1 MFCFWSNAPVCRRVV
16 RCVRAAH
23 GELPQH
29 EKVNNDEFSVCP
41 CILRSLV
48 YPAKSLESKGPHL
61 QYCEQS
67 SLTDRGIDHM
77 MLHIKSFLSD
87 RNKCRTITLV
97 NWFYSLSSIL
107 CLCVCVFFVGVF
119 FFGFLQC
126 ALLAADMSGIN
137 DLYFHKQTCSVL
149 SAVKHKEGC
158 CLLFIQF
165 IVEPQHRSVMNV
177 HFAAN

>member
-1 MFCFWSNAPVCRRVV
+1 MSNYHISELVLQFELHSLFV
-16 RCVRAAH
+16 CVR
-23 GELPQH
+23 
-29 EKVNNDEFSVCP
+29 
-41 CILRSLV
+41 
-48 YPAKSLESKGPHL
+48 
-61 QYCEQS
+61 
-67 SLTDRGIDHM
+67 
-77 MLHIKSFLSD
+77 
-87 RNKCRTITLV
+87 
-97 NWFYSLSSIL
+97 
-107 CLCVCVFFVGVF
+107 VFCWVFF

>member
-1 MFCFWSNAPVCRRVV
+1 M
-16 RCVRAAH
+16 RAAH

-107 CLCVCVFFVGVF
+107 CLCVCVFFVGF
-119 FFGFLQC
+119 FFFW
-126 ALLAADMSGIN
+126 
-137 DLYFHKQTCSVL
+137 FF
-149 SAVKHKEGC
+149 AVC
-158 CLLFIQF
+158 FIGSRY
-165 IVEPQHRSVMNV
+165 VRNK
-177 HFAAN
+177 